1 MPTTKP
7 TRHQVTKKEVMDAI
21 GYFHGIGMI
30 HNHTGDSEHY
40 IKILDENLKLS
51 EQNWARPAIYSLAR

>member
-1 MPTTKP
+1 MATTKP
-7 TRHQVTKKEVMDAI
+7 TKHQVTKKEVMDAI

-40 IKILDENLKLS
+40 IKILLRKVANDYRVLLTLDNNKIL
-51 EQNWARPAIYSLAR
+51 

>member
-40 IKILDENLKLS
+40 IKILLRKVANDYRVLLTLNNDKIL
-51 EQNWARPAIYSLAR
+51 

>member
-7 TRHQVTKKEVMDAI
+7 TRHQVTKKEVMGAI
-21 GYFHGIGMI
+21 RYFHGIGMI

-40 IKILDENLKLS
+40 IKILLRKVANDYRVLLTLDNNKIL
-51 EQNWARPAIYSLAR
+51 

>member
-7 TRHQVTKKEVMDAI
+7 TRHQVTKKEVMGAI
-21 GYFHGIGMI
+21 RYFHEIGMI

-40 IKILDENLKLS
+40 IKILLRKVANDYRVLLTLDNNKIL
-51 EQNWARPAIYSLAR
+51 